1 MGAYFK
7 QKEQV
12 TVDHLL
18 GRYWSEYARYLKSGN
33 SAVKSQCAHIL
44 KHFGKATV
52 FSEITDA
59 DVSAFKAK
67 LRAKLSNSTVNRVL
81 STLRKIHN
89 TAKDEWEYAVPDVKF
104 KQHMLKE
111 PEARTRWLTNEE
123 AEKLIENAAEHLKKP
138 IRFALLTGVRLS
150 NILNLQWEH
159 INFEQNEIEFRIKS
173 NIPGGK
179 LLVLPM
185 SKELRALLGSC
196 DPHQEGNV
204 FLRYFKPDKLTGEQR
219 EPEPIKKFRRSFKT
233 ACDGAGIKNFRFHD
247 LRHTAAT
254 WMVQNGV
261 PLDLV
266 QEVLGHT
273 DIGTTKKYAHRDFS
287 EKKTALEKLATAQI
301 RHIELPDDFL
311 SQANPLKLMVGARGF
326 EPPTPSPP
334 DWCANRA
341 ALRPDKK

>member
-18 GRYWSEYARYLKSGN
+18 GRYWSEYAKYLKSGN
-33 SAVKSQCAHIL
+33 SAVKSQCRHIL
-44 KHFGKATV
+44 KHFGRTTI
-52 FSEITDA
+52 FSDITDA

-67 LRAKLSNSTVNRVL
+67 LRSRISNSTVNRVL
-81 STLRKIHN
+81 STLRKILN
-89 TAKDEWEYAVPDVKF
+89 TAKDEWEYAVPEIKF

-111 PEARTRWLTNEE
+111 PEARTRWLSQTE
-123 AEKLIENAAEHLKKP
+123 AENLIENAAEHLRKP

-159 INFEQNEIEFRIKS
+159 VNFEENEIEFRIKS

-185 SKELRALLGSC
+185 SQELRILLRSC
-196 DPHQEGNV
+196 APHQEGYV
-204 FLRYFKPDKLTGEQR
+204 FLRYFKPNKKTGELR
-219 EPEPIKKFRRSFKT
+219 APEPIKKFRRSFKT
-233 ACDGAGIKNFRFHD
+233 ACDNAGIKNFRFHD

-273 DIGTTKKYAHRDFS
+273 DIATTKKYAHRDFA
-287 EKKTALEKLATAQI
+287 EKKSALQKLATAQI
-301 RHIELPDDFL
+301 RHTELPKDFY
-311 SQANPLKLMVGARGF
+311 LKTTL
-326 EPPTPSPP
+326 
-334 DWCANRA
+334 
-341 ALRPDKK
+341 